1 MVKVEILVSPT
12 CVYCDSVKRRVYKV
26 VEDLKAHKINVNVK
40 EIDVL
45 KQPEIMLKYEI
56 SSTPALAV
64 NGKLVFIGVPKEDEL
79 RRKLLDAAEKNE

>member
-1 MVKVEILVSPT
+1 MVKVEILVSPS

-26 VEDLKAHKINVNVK
+26 VEEFKTRKIDVNVK

-45 KQPEIMLKYEI
+45 KHPEIMLKYEI

-64 NGKLVFIGVPKEDEL
+64 NGELTFIGVPKEDEI
-79 RRKLLDAAEKNE
+79 RRKLQDAVEKYE